1 MPRVSLGQFT
11 FEDGHCVTQP
21 HLPALPET
29 LSFASEL
36 IRARSELQMT
46 QSQLA
51 EASGLSVSAIKA
63 YEVGRNLPGAR
74 ELRALCQALQV
85 SPNKLLFGTE
95 LPFEQRTLA
104 NMLVD
109 GETEDEHVARARS
122 MILLSLLAQDEKEAV
137 ITLARS
143 IAIARHGVEKVKEA
157 LTAADIFAGLGREFA
172 QQTRDALNANKPVN
186 PAAFVENVE
195 GFMKRQGHD
204 LEPEKLPKK

>member
-1 MPRVSLGQFT
+1 
-11 FEDGHCVTQP
+11 
-21 HLPALPET
+21 
-29 LSFASEL
+29 
-36 IRARSELQMT
+36 MT

-51 EASGLSVSAIKA
+51 DASGLSVSAIKA

-95 LPFEQRTLA
+95 LPFEKRTLA
-104 NMLVD
+104 NLLTD

-122 MILLSLLAQDEKEAV
+122 MILLSLLAQDEKDAV

-157 LTAADIFAGLGREFA
+157 LTAADVFAALGREFA
-172 QQTRDALNANKPVN
+172 QQTRDVLNAGGTVDPTAF
-186 PAAFVENVE
+186 AANVE
-195 GFMKRQGHD
+195 RFMERQGHD
-204 LEPEKLPKK
+204 PDPEKLPKK